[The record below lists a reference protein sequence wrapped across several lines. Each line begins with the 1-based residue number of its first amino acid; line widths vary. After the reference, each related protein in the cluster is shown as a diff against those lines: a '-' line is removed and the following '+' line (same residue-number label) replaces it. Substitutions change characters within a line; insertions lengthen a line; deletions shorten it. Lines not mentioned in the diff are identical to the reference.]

1 MERER
6 GKRERGR
13 EHDHSSFIFIPFVV
27 ERIEQRENDYFLHS
41 HLLLWILSFSFF
53 QTTDQQ
59 SVLDHRTT
67 IQTFFLLPKDFIRE
81 TINTY
86 DSQDQLHFVTL
97 SFRRVNCS
105 QSFNT
110 LTFFPR
116 SSFFLFLS
124 IIHRLITI
132 SEKVESG
139 ARIRNLILSRDPFL
153 SQISF
158 KFSSRSSKN
167 IFFSQIHHFSER
179 REIRINR
186 ILMTYHSLKNES
198 MSINDWMC
206 NFSSSI
212 CVFHSLTLSFLSLS
226 LSFLFLTWHFPNE
239 ENFTPPDHD
248 TNLIIASI
256 SIFLMTS
263 TKIINWRLWEKVQ
276 EKR

>member
-1 MERER
+1 MSDGER
-6 GKRERGR
+6 GKKRKRERTR
-13 EHDHSSFIFIPFVV
+13 SFAIHFYSICCWKNWAAWKRFFSS
-27 ERIEQRENDYFLHS
+27 
-41 HLLLWILSFSFF
+41 LSLASLNSFF

-110 LTFFPR
+110 LTFSFLS
-116 SSFFLFLS
+116 SSFLSLSLFLS
-124 IIHRLITI
+124 LIHRLITI

-139 ARIRNLILSRDPFL
+139 ARIRNLILFRDSLL

-158 KFSSRSSKN
+158 KFSSRSSKD

-186 ILMTYHSLKNES
+186 LLMTYHSQKWINEY
-198 MSINDWMC
+198 
-206 NFSSSI
+206 
-212 CVFHSLTLSFLSLS
+212 
-226 LSFLFLTWHFPNE
+226 
-239 ENFTPPDHD
+239 
-248 TNLIIASI
+248 
-256 SIFLMTS
+256 
-263 TKIINWRLWEKVQ
+263 
-276 EKR
+276 